1 MGAMNIKGWT
11 VVFMG
16 YRFQADVVAAALE
29 SHGLRVE
36 VFGDH
41 GFGPAISLSNNAQ
54 VLVPDDQA
62 QAARQIVADAERTRS
77 SEPKDV

>member
-1 MGAMNIKGWT
+1 MGLVNIKGWT

-29 SHGLRVE
+29 ARGVRVE

-62 QAARQIVADAERTRS
+62 RIARRIVREAEKAPPA
-77 SEPKDV
+77 EDV